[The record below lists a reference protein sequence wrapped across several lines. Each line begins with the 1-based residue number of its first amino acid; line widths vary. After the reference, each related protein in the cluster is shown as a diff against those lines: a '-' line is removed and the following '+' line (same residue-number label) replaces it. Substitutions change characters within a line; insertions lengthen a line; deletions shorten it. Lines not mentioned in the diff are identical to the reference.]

1 MCQGIPSCEF
11 DYLLTG
17 RREIGLDTL
26 MFEKKVEEIKTR
38 SKNIRK

>member
-1 MCQGIPSCEF
+1 MCQGVPSCEF

-26 MFEKKVEEIKTR
+26 IFEKKVEEIKT
-38 SKNIRK
+38 KGENLRK